1 MNNDSCIASFDGA
14 SSGFI
19 CGFLRVSGCSGEA
32 DRPVLDRLRATIGEE
47 VRERWG
53 GKGKT
58 AFRQDPVLE
67 AYRRFY
73 GRFGNSYFVQ
83 LQLETAAKGERP
95 IQLDIPI
102 VSVMF
107 LGELRHRILT
117 ATHDA
122 SSVRLPLSVGA
133 ADGTH
138 VIRRMGGAERTLKP
152 GDLFMADR
160 EGVISSVLA
169 GPDERTRV
177 TERTTDAIYTTYVPP
192 GVGEHVLAA
201 YLDDLECTIRS
212 IYPASRIDG
221 RWILGT
227 QTGEANA

>member
-1 MNNDSCIASFDGA
+1 MNDGSCIASFDAA

-32 DRPVLDRLRATIGEE
+32 DRPVLERLRATIGEE
-47 VRERWG
+47 VRARWG
-53 GKGKT
+53 GKGKA
-58 AFRQDPVLE
+58 AFREDPVLE

-83 LQLETAAKGERP
+83 LQLETAAKGEKP
-95 IQLDIPI
+95 IPLDIPL

-122 SSVRLPLSVGA
+122 VSVRLPVSVGE
-133 ADGTH
+133 ADGTQI
-138 VIRRMGGAERTLKP
+138 IRRMGGAERTLKP
-152 GDLFMADR
+152 GDLFMADG

-177 TERTTDAIYTTYVPP
+177 TERTSDAVYTTYVPP
-192 GVGEHVLAA
+192 GIGEHVLAA
-201 YLDDLECTIRS
+201 YLDDLEGMIAS
-212 IYPASRIDG
+212 IYPGSRIDG

-227 QTGEANA
+227 QTGGANE

>member
-1 MNNDSCIASFDGA
+1 MNDGSRIASFDGA
-14 SSGFI
+14 SSGFV
-19 CGFLRVSGCSGEA
+19 CGFLRVSGCTGAA
-32 DRPVLDRLRATIGEE
+32 DRPVLDRLRATIGED

-53 GKGKT
+53 GKGKS
-58 AFRQDPVLE
+58 AFREDPVLE

-83 LQLETAAKGERP
+83 LQLETAAKGEKP
-95 IQLDIPI
+95 IPLDIPL

-122 SSVRLPLSVGA
+122 SSLRLPVSVGVA
-133 ADGTH
+133 NGTQT
-138 VIRRMGGAERTLKP
+138 IRRMGGAERTLKP
-152 GDLFMADR
+152 GDLFMADGD
-160 EGVISSVLA
+160 GVISSVLA

-177 TERTTDAIYTTYVPP
+177 TERTTDAVYATYVPP
-192 GVGEHVLAA
+192 GIGEHALAA
-201 YLDDLECTIRS
+201 YLGDLEGMIRS

>member
-1 MNNDSCIASFDGA
+1 MNDDSRVASFDAA
-14 SSGFI
+14 SSGFL
-19 CGFLRVSGCSGEA
+19 CGFLHVSGCSGEA
-32 DRPVLDRLRATIGEE
+32 DRPVLERLRATIGQE

-53 GKGKT
+53 GKGKS
-58 AFRQDPVLE
+58 AFREDSVLE

-83 LQLETAAKGERP
+83 LQLETAAKGEKP
-95 IQLDIPI
+95 IPLDIPL

-122 SSVRLPLSVGA
+122 LSVRLPVSIGE

-138 VIRRMGGAERTLKP
+138 VIRRMGGAERALKP
-152 GDLFMADR
+152 GDLFMADGD
-160 EGVISSVLA
+160 GVISSVLA

-192 GVGEHVLAA
+192 GIGDHVLAA
-201 YLDDLECTIRS
+201 YLDDLEGMIAS

-221 RWILGT
+221 RWTLGT
-227 QTGEANA
+227 QNGEANA